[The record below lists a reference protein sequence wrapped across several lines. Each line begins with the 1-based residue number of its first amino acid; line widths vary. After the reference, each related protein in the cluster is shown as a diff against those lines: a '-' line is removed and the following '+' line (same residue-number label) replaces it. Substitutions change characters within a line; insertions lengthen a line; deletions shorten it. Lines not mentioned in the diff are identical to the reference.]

1 MYLSCSGVVL
11 WRTCGVKPYETFTQ
25 MGSDASGNV
34 SSLTRCV
41 QVTLLNFMITPAGL
55 EDQLLGVVVA
65 AERPDLEEQRAA
77 LVVQSADNA
86 RRLADI
92 EDRILEVLS
101 SSEGNILDDATAV
114 AAITE
119 AKATANDIAEKQ
131 ALAEVTEREI
141 EVARVECCPLPGT
154 HFRASLQRV
163 LPCWAPHVCWH
174 ERPPSIPCGR

>member
-1 MYLSCSGVVL
+1 M
-11 WRTCGVKPYETFTQ
+11 
-25 MGSDASGNV
+25 
-34 SSLTRCV
+34 

-141 EVARVECCPLPGT
+141 EVARVEC
-154 HFRASLQRV
+154 
-163 LPCWAPHVCWH
+163 AP
-174 ERPPSIPCGR
+174 PPFTRLFASIPPPAVPCRPRIFAGMKGLSPWSLGGEAECCACVATGVC

>member
-1 MYLSCSGVVL
+1 MPCHRPPPPPPPPVPPHMPTGV
-11 WRTCGVKPYETFTQ
+11 P
-25 MGSDASGNV
+25 
-34 SSLTRCV
+34 

-77 LVVQSADNA
+77 LVTQSADNA

-131 ALAEVTEREI
+131 ALAEVTEQEI
-141 EVARVECCPLPGT
+141 ETARVECVATPQSST
-154 HFRASLQRV
+154 HSNGRRPV
-163 LPCWAPHVCWH
+163 PPCIRGC
-174 ERPPSIPCGR
+174 RLL

>member
-1 MYLSCSGVVL
+1 M
-11 WRTCGVKPYETFTQ
+11 
-25 MGSDASGNV
+25 
-34 SSLTRCV
+34 

-119 AKATANDIAEKQ
+119 AKATANDIADKQ

-141 EVARVECCPLPGT
+141 EVARVECAPPQPQRALRTAPTARPHATTRISHPMLCKASCRTPVLHLQIFMGCCSAYHPG
-154 HFRASLQRV
+154 FRSHGWLLAV
-163 LPCWAPHVCWH
+163 
-174 ERPPSIPCGR
+174 